1 MAINETPLI
10 SLKFDYLV
18 IFLKRVVWSCNV
30 SVSQQ
35 KFYIYIKKYQ
45 SIWLS
50 LILFTTWKRRMKN
63 IDYAF
68 WKKKNQ
74 SVLNLEQN
82 QRILKNY
89 FKVPEYW
96 PYQRTLISFSKYI
109 NFVPNLTQF

>member
-1 MAINETPLI
+1 M
-10 SLKFDYLV
+10 
-18 IFLKRVVWSCNV
+18 VWSCNV

-35 KFYIYIKKYQ
+35 KFYIYIEKISINLIEFDSIHDMKTPNEKYR
-45 SIWLS
+45 LR
-50 LILFTTWKRRMKN
+50 IL
-63 IDYAF
+63 
-68 WKKKNQ
+68 KKNQ
-74 SVLNLEQN
+74 SVLNFEHN

>member
-1 MAINETPLI
+1 
-10 SLKFDYLV
+10 
-18 IFLKRVVWSCNV
+18 
-30 SVSQQ
+30 
-35 KFYIYIKKYQ
+35 
-45 SIWLS
+45 
-50 LILFTTWKRRMKN
+50 MKN

-109 NFVPNLTQF
+109 NFAPNLTQF